1 MHATSRQSVIGRPGP
16 KVMLQEYFEI
26 SDENKAEFQH
36 EGRWRG
42 GLALT
47 IRSIAVVVKNM
58 IN

>member
-1 MHATSRQSVIGRPGP
+1 
-16 KVMLQEYFEI
+16 MLQEYFEI